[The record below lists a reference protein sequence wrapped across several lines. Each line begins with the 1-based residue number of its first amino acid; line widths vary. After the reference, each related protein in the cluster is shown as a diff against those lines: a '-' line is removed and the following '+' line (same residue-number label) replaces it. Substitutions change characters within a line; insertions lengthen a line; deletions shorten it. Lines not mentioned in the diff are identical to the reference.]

1 MQPLKEILLSLE
13 KEINRCLDKLVV
25 GLEFSGDEYVEG
37 SVEGNSKEP
46 SVKARAYS
54 FEGKDE
60 LVMGRKDI
68 GPHKL
73 KEKGPSGITG
83 VKYDVTFGVDA

>member
-1 MQPLKEILLSLE
+1 MKPLKEILLSLE

-25 GLEFSGDEYVEG
+25 LDLSGDEYVEG
-37 SVEGNSKEP
+37 LVEGNSKEP
-46 SVKARAYS
+46 SVKAWAYS

-68 GPHKL
+68 RPHKL

-83 VKYDVTFGVDA
+83 